1 MTSLFDTYGV
11 ACRIHFRTSS
21 GEFPRWS
28 PKGVLASPA
37 NGMRRSLPEKRKLE
51 KRMLTGHRLS
61 ASNRYSA
68 VEPADLTESNGE
80 GHPQCPP
87 PTVPRE
93 LKASAGHLFAVLSGR
108 LHQEGRPPKKEAS
121 LLLRRSPGS
130 DRPDW
135 GHLARTGKLSG
146 VRGLGARL
154 WKTGAVQQLLW
165 QKLVF
170 GADEWGE
177 AGRLSPCGPVDSLWS
192 SGPRVTLRNP
202 ASQDG
207 RACRMAFRVRE
218 RGLKSRRFRLF
229 DLGIVFRRQVET

>member
-1 MTSLFDTYGV
+1 
-11 ACRIHFRTSS
+11 
-21 GEFPRWS
+21 
-28 PKGVLASPA
+28 
-37 NGMRRSLPEKRKLE
+37 
-51 KRMLTGHRLS
+51 MLTGHRLS

-192 SGPRVTLRNP
+192 SGFLVVQWT
-202 ASQDG
+202 ASDFAKSSFARRKSLQDG
-207 RACRMAFRVRE
+207 LPGAGKRVE
-218 RGLKSRRFRLF
+218 ESEIPPF
-229 DLGIVFRRQVET
+229 